1 MLRNI
6 LSSIFIKEVLEMNW
20 FKRSLV
26 LLLLVSCVLAACTG
40 GQQADTP
47 APTQAPDTPLAAEE
61 QPTDSPPA
69 AEELQSS
76 DTPVTIGLVTDLSGR
91 FITFGKD
98 IEVATNL
105 AVEAVNAAGGVNG
118 SPLQVE
124 IVDTG
129 GEPEQAVIALRELG
143 DMGVFAISGP
153 LSSGEAEVVF
163 AQVGQLQIPIITGT
177 ANKEGITEL
186 GEGWAFRNTATN
198 TALYTVAMPAWASA
212 YDVETAVLVYDEAEP
227 VSAAAAQFS
236 IPGVAASTGL
246 EIVNIDEAITFARGQ
261 TDFATTVQRI
271 METEA
276 DGLII
281 ISAPAEAGLI
291 ARELLRQ
298 GETRPV
304 LGHPAQNSNSFFE
317 QAGDEL
323 NDWVL
328 PSIFNPGSTDADA
341 VAYMEAM
348 AAADPEPPTVPEA
361 ANYYD
366 AVLLLAQVMNEAGIN
381 GDSSP
386 DEARAAIQAGLL
398 ALTTFDGV
406 AGEISFNG
414 SADATKT
421 VYVNVVKNGQVEP
434 LQ

>member
-1 MLRNI
+1 VYLIQLM
-6 LSSIFIKEVLEMNW
+6 KE
-20 FKRSLV
+20 KRGLKMKSWRRLLV
-26 LLLLVSCVLAACTG
+26 LLVIVSLMLVACG
-40 GQQADTP
+40 GGAVDT
-47 APTQAPDTPLAAEE
+47 AEPTASGPTEEE
-61 QPTDSPPA
+61 QEPTDSPA
-69 AEELQSS
+69 ATEEQPV
-76 DTPVTIGLVTDLSGR
+76 DATPVRIGLVTDLSGR

-98 IEVATNL
+98 IEAATNL
-105 AVEAVNAAGGVNG
+105 AVTAVNEAGGING

-129 GEPEQAVIALRELG
+129 GEPEQAVVALRDLA
-143 DMGVFAISGP
+143 DNGVFAISGP

-163 AQVGQLQIPIITGT
+163 AQVAQLEVPIVTGT

-186 GEGWAFRNTATN
+186 GGSWAFRNTATN
-198 TALYTVAMPAWASA
+198 TALYTVAMPAWAEV
-212 YDVETAVLVYDEAEP
+212 YGVETAVLVYDEAEP
-227 VSAAAAQFS
+227 VSAAAAQFA
-236 IPGVAASTGL
+236 IPAVAANVGV
-246 EIVNIDEAITFARGQ
+246 EIVNADEPITFARGQ

-271 METEA
+271 VESEA

-291 ARELLRQ
+291 ARELIRQ

-317 QAGDEL
+317 QAGEEL

-328 PSIFNPGSTDADA
+328 PSIFDPGSSDEDA
-341 VAYMEAM
+341 VAYMAAM

-366 AVLLLAQVMNEAGIN
+366 IILMLAEVMNGAGIN
-381 GDSSP
+381 GDTP
-386 DEARAAIQAGLL
+386 AEEARTAIQEGLL
-398 ALTTFDGV
+398 ALTEFNGV
-406 AGEISFNG
+406 AGQISFGGNVD
-414 SADATKT
+414 ADKT
-421 VYVNVVKNGQVEP
+421 VYVSVVKNGQVEP